1 MKKLLAVIL
10 CLVLVLSCTAVAFA
24 DEISFS
30 WWGGD
35 SRHEATQAAVAAFE
49 AAEGVTVKTH
59 YAAWSGWEETM
70 AQAFT
75 AGNAEDVDMVNWNWL
90 FSFVDGNNESYFL
103 DLNEVAD
110 IIDLSQWSDAML
122 ASCTID
128 GKLLAIPNA
137 LTGRIFYW
145 NKTTFDQAGIEF
157 PTTYAGLLEAGQT
170 FKDTLGDDYY
180 PLALG
185 SYDKMILMVYMLESK
200 YGKAWVEDGALNY
213 SVDEIAEGIQLIQ
226 GLEDAHAIPTA
237 ATLAG
242 DGADSLDKND
252 KWITGKYAGVWE
264 WDTSASKCQNALAE
278 GQEFVVGEELT
289 DLGEYQGGFT
299 KVAHAF
305 AISKN
310 SANVELAAKLI
321 NFLSN
326 EDEGIRA
333 RKSELGIPASAKG
346 FALCSEEG
354 LIDATV
360 AEANGKILAW
370 CSFNLDPKFEDGALK
385 NTDGVYQ
392 DVFDGLSYQ
401 DYSVEEAAQV
411 LVDGINAVLAK

>member
-1 MKKLLAVIL
+1 MKKLLAVVL

-24 DEISFS
+24 EEISIS

-35 SRHEATQAAVAAFE
+35 SRHEAIQNVVAAFE

-59 YAAWSGWEETM
+59 YGAWSGWEETM
-70 AQAFT
+70 SGSLV
-75 AGNAEDVDMVNWNWL
+75 AGNAEDVNMVNWNWL
-90 FSFVDGNNESYFL
+90 FSFVDENGESYFM

-110 IIDLSQWSDAML
+110 TIDLSQWSEAML
-122 ASCTID
+122 GACTVN
-128 GKLLAIPNA
+128 GQLLAVPNA

-145 NKTTFDQAGIEF
+145 NKTTFDQAGIEL
-157 PTTYAGLLEAGQT
+157 PTTYAALVEAGQT
-170 FKDTLGDDYY
+170 FKEKLGDEYY

-213 SVDEIAEGIQLIQ
+213 TVEEIADGIGLIQ

-289 DLGEYQGGFT
+289 DLGEYKGGFT

-305 AISKN
+305 AIAKTSQ
-310 SANVELAAKLI
+310 NVELAAKLI

-326 EDEGIRA
+326 VDEGIRA

-354 LIDATV
+354 LINPTV

-370 CSFNLDPKFEDGALK
+370 CSFPLDPKFEDGALK
-385 NTDGVYQ
+385 NTGGVYE

-401 DYSVEEAAQV
+401 DYTVEEAAQT
-411 LVDGINAVLAK
+411 LYDGVTAVLAQ

>member
-1 MKKLLAVIL
+1 MKKLFAIVL
-10 CLVLVLSCTAVAFA
+10 CLALVLSCAAVASA
-24 DEISFS
+24 EDLSIS

-35 SRHEATQAAVAAFE
+35 SRHEATQAALAAFE
-49 AAEGVTVKTH
+49 AAEGITVKTH

-70 AQAFT
+70 SSSFV

-90 FSFVDGNNESYFL
+90 YSFVDKDGESYFL
-103 DLNEVAD
+103 DLNTVAD
-110 IIDLSQWSDAML
+110 TIDLSQWSQLALDA
-122 ASCTID
+122 CTID

-137 LTGRIFYW
+137 MTGRIFYW
-145 NKTTFDQAGIEF
+145 NKTTFDQAGIET
-157 PTTYAGLLEAGQT
+157 PTTYAALLEAGKT
-170 FKDTLGDDYY
+170 FQEKLGDDYY

-185 SYDKMILMVYMLESK
+185 AYDKMVLMVYMLESK
-200 YGKAWVEDGALNY
+200 YGKAWVENGALNY
-213 SVDEIAEGIQLIQ
+213 TVEEIADGIGLIQ

-278 GQEFVVGEELT
+278 GQEFVVGDELT
-289 DLGEYQGGFT
+289 DLGEFKGGFT

-305 AISKN
+305 AIARTSE
-310 SANVELAAKLI
+310 NVENAAKLI
-321 NFLSN
+321 EFMNNN
-326 EDEGIRA
+326 EEGIRA
-333 RKSELGIPASAKG
+333 RKSEYGIPASAKG
-346 FALCSEEG
+346 LELCNAEG
-354 LIDATV
+354 LINPTV
-360 AEANGKILAW
+360 AEANAKIMAW
-370 CSFNLDPKFEDGALK
+370 CSFPLDPKFESGALK
-385 NTDGVYQ
+385 NTGGVYE

-411 LVDGINAVLAK
+411 LFDGVSAELAK

>member
-10 CLVLVLSCTAVAFA
+10 CLSLALSCAAVAVA

-49 AAEGVTVKTH
+49 AAEGATVKTH

-90 FSFVDGNNESYFL
+90 FSFVDGSGESYFL

-110 IIDLSQWSDAML
+110 VIDLSQWSDAML
-122 ASCTID
+122 SACTVN
-128 GKLLAIPNA
+128 GKLLAVPNA

-157 PTTYAGLLEAGQT
+157 PTTFAGLIEAGQI
-170 FKDTLGDDYY
+170 FQEKLGDGYY

-185 SYDKMILMVYMLESK
+185 AYDKMILMVYMLESK

-213 SVDEIAEGIQLIQ
+213 SVEEIAEGIQLIQ
-226 GLEDAHAIPTA
+226 DLEDAHATPTA

-310 SANVELAAKLI
+310 SQNVELAAKLI
-321 NFLSN
+321 DFLSN
-326 EDEGIRA
+326 QDEGIRA
-333 RKSELGIPASAKG
+333 KKSEYGIPASAKG
-346 FALCSEEG
+346 LELCAAEG
-354 LIDATV
+354 LINPTV
-360 AEANGKILAW
+360 AEANAKILAW
-370 CSFNLDPKFEDGALK
+370 CSFPLDPTFEDGALK

-392 DVFDGLSYQ
+392 DVFDGLSYE

-411 LVDGINAVLAK
+411 LADGINAVLSK

>member
-354 LIDATV
+354 LINATV
-360 AEANGKILAW
+360 AEANSKILAW
-370 CSFNLDPKFEDGALK
+370 CSFPLDPMFEDGTLK
-385 NTDGVYQ
+385 NTGGVYE

-401 DYSVEEAAQV
+401 DYSVAEAAQI
-411 LVDGINAVLAK
+411 LSDGITAVLAK

>member
-10 CLVLVLSCTAVAFA
+10 CLSLALSCAAVAVA

-49 AAEGVTVKTH
+49 AAEGATVKTH

-90 FSFVDGNNESYFL
+90 FSFVDGSGESYFL

-110 IIDLSQWSDAML
+110 VIDLSQWSDAML
-122 ASCTID
+122 SACTVN
-128 GKLLAIPNA
+128 GKLLAVPNA

-157 PTTYAGLLEAGQT
+157 PTTFAGLIEAGQI
-170 FKDTLGDDYY
+170 FQEKLGDGYY

-185 SYDKMILMVYMLESK
+185 AYDKMILMVYMLESK

-213 SVDEIAEGIQLIQ
+213 SVEEIAEGIQLIQ
-226 GLEDAHAIPTA
+226 DLEDAHAIPTA

-310 SANVELAAKLI
+310 SQNVELAAKLI
-321 NFLSN
+321 DFLSN
-326 EDEGIRA
+326 QDEGIRA
-333 RKSELGIPASAKG
+333 KKSEYGIPASAKG
-346 FALCSEEG
+346 LELCTAEG
-354 LIDATV
+354 LIDPTV
-360 AEANGKILAW
+360 AEANAKILAW
-370 CSFNLDPKFEDGALK
+370 CSFPLDPTFEDGALK

-392 DVFDGLSYQ
+392 DVFDGLSYE

-411 LVDGINAVLAK
+411 LADGINAVLSK